1 MSFNARVQMSVNF
14 SYARV
19 QMSLNFFQRL
29 RSDVNNF
36 SQRHSFH
43 KLDIILL
50 QFSSKH
56 SDKMFFIFLSN

>member
-36 SQRHSFH
+36 SQRHSFSQAGYNFTS
-43 KLDIILL
+43 I
-50 QFSSKH
+50 
-56 SDKMFFIFLSN
+56 FFKT